1 MLLIYLTDLF
11 SKLNFEAFLSLLADP
26 LPIPSGPFAVPA
38 LAEC

>member
-11 SKLNFEAFLSLLADP
+11 SKLNFAAFLGLLADS
-26 LPIPSGPFAVPA
+26 LPILSRPFAVPA